1 MNLKKLLK
9 HIIKKEHKTMENY
22 LMLHGQKIELT
33 EEQIEK
39 IRLSHGFCQTPFRVN
54 EGEVFKIGDIELIR
68 FPEINGGV
76 PVVAKDSI
84 ARMKFGES
92 NNLKE
97 STELQKGLDGFLKKI
112 TNVIGEENVLSF
124 ETDLLSLDGGDK
136 YGKMTSKV
144 SLPTLDFYR
153 SNRKIFDKH
162 KLDKYYWLATPDSND
177 NSLVLCV
184 APSGGISCY
193 NNYYY
198 DSGVRPFCILK
209 SNIFVSE

>member
-1 MNLKKLLK
+1 
-9 HIIKKEHKTMENY
+9 MENY

-39 IRLSHGFCQTPFRVN
+39 IRLSHGFCQTPFKVN
-54 EGEVFKIGDIELIR
+54 EGETFKIGDVELIR

-97 STELQKGLDGFLKKI
+97 SIELQEELDGFLKKI

-153 SNRKIFDKH
+153 ANRKIFDKH

-184 APSGGISCY
+184 APSGLIIYIS
-193 NNYYY
+193 NY
-198 DSGVRPFCILK
+198 DFNGGVRPFCILK
-209 SNIFVSE
+209 SDIFVSE

>member
-1 MNLKKLLK
+1 
-9 HIIKKEHKTMENY
+9 MENY

-39 IRLSHGFCQTPFRVN
+39 IRLSHGFCQTPFKVN
-54 EGEVFKIGDIELIR
+54 EGETFKIGDVELIR

-97 STELQKGLDGFLKKI
+97 STELQKKLDGFLKKI
-112 TNVIGEENVLSF
+112 TNIIGEENVISF
-124 ETDLLSLDGGDK
+124 ETDLLSLEGGDK

-177 NSLVLCV
+177 NDLVLCV
-184 APSGGISCY
+184 APSGYIGCR
-193 NNYYY
+193 NDCFDYY
-198 DSGVRPFCILK
+198 GVRPFCILK

>member
-1 MNLKKLLK
+1 
-9 HIIKKEHKTMENY
+9 MENY

-39 IRLSHGFCQTPFRVN
+39 IRLSHGFCQTPFKVN
-54 EGEVFKIGDIELIR
+54 EGESFKIGDVELIR
-68 FPEINGGV
+68 FPEIDGGV

-84 ARMKFGES
+84 TRMKFGEN

-97 STELQKGLDGFLKKI
+97 STELNKVLDDFLKKI
-112 TNVIGEENVLSF
+112 TAAVGEENVLSF

-153 SNRKIFDKH
+153 ANRKIFDKH

-184 APSGGISCY
+184 APSGDVLCFNS
-193 NNYYY
+193 YYY
-198 DSGVRPFCILK
+198 DCGVRPFCILK

>member
-1 MNLKKLLK
+1 
-9 HIIKKEHKTMENY
+9 MENY

-54 EGEVFKIGDIELIR
+54 EGETFKIGDIELIR

-97 STELQKGLDGFLKKI
+97 STELQEELDGFLKKI

-184 APSGGISCY
+184 APSGYI
-193 NNYYY
+193 YY
-198 DSGVRPFCILK
+198 DDGCHDSGGVRPFLR
-209 SNIFVSE
+209 FVSSISVSCED

>member
-1 MNLKKLLK
+1 
-9 HIIKKEHKTMENY
+9 MENY

-39 IRLSHGFCQTPFRVN
+39 IRLSHGFCQTPFKVN
-54 EGEVFKIGDIELIR
+54 EGETFKIGDIELIR
-68 FPEINGGV
+68 FPKINGGV

-97 STELQKGLDGFLKKI
+97 STELQKELDGFLKKI

-177 NSLVLCV
+177 NSFVLCV
-184 APSGGISCY
+184 APAGYVGCDYIY
-193 NNYYY
+193 G
-198 DSGVRPFCILK
+198 DDGGVRPFCILK

>member
-1 MNLKKLLK
+1 
-9 HIIKKEHKTMENY
+9 MENY

-39 IRLSHGFCQTPFRVN
+39 IRLGHGFCQTPFSVN
-54 EGEVFKIGDIELIR
+54 VGETFKIGDIELIR
-68 FPEINGGV
+68 FPEINGSV

-84 ARMKFGES
+84 TRMKFGES
-92 NNLKE
+92 NNLNE
-97 STELQKGLDGFLKKI
+97 STELQEELDGFLKKI

-124 ETDLLSLDGGDK
+124 ETDLLSLGGGDK

-162 KLDKYYWLATPDSND
+162 KIDKYYWLATPDSND

-184 APSGGISCY
+184 ASSGRICY
-193 NNYYY
+193 YSGY
-198 DSGVRPFCILK
+198 DNVGGVRPFLR
-209 SNIFVSE
+209 FVSSISVSPDN

>member
-1 MNLKKLLK
+1 
-9 HIIKKEHKTMENY
+9 MENY

-39 IRLSHGFCQTPFRVN
+39 IRLSHGFCQIPFRVN
-54 EGEVFKIGDIELIR
+54 VGETFKIGDIELIR
-68 FPEINGGV
+68 FPEIDGGV

-84 ARMKFGES
+84 TRMKFGEN

-97 STELQKGLDGFLKKI
+97 SIELNKVLDDFLKKI
-112 TNVIGEENVLSF
+112 AAAVGEENVLSF

-144 SLPTLDFYR
+144 SLPTLDSYR
-153 SNRKIFDKH
+153 ANRKIFDKH

-184 APSGGISCY
+184 APSGYFGFSDL
-193 NNYYY
+193 YYGNC
-198 DSGVRPFCILK
+198 GVRPFCILK

>member
-1 MNLKKLLK
+1 
-9 HIIKKEHKTMENY
+9 MENY

-39 IRLSHGFCQTPFRVN
+39 IRLSHGFCQTPFKVN
-54 EGEVFKIGDIELIR
+54 EGETFKIGDVELIR

-76 PVVAKDSI
+76 PVVAKDLI

-97 STELQKGLDGFLKKI
+97 STELQKELDCFLKKI
-112 TNVIGEENVLSF
+112 TNIIGEENVLSF

-136 YGKMTSKV
+136 YGKKTSKV

-153 SNRKIFDKH
+153 SNRKIFDNH
-162 KLDKYYWLATPDSND
+162 KLDKYYWLATPDNND

-184 APSGGISCY
+184 APSGIV
-193 NNYYY
+193 YYIINFSIY
-198 DSGVRPFCILK
+198 GGVRPFCILK

>member
-1 MNLKKLLK
+1 
-9 HIIKKEHKTMENY
+9 MENY

-33 EEQIEK
+33 EERIEK

-54 EGEVFKIGDIELIR
+54 EGETFKIGDIELIR
-68 FPEINGGV
+68 FPKINGGV
-76 PVVAKDSI
+76 PVIAKDSI

-97 STELQKGLDGFLKKI
+97 STELLKELDGFLKKI

-184 APSGGISCY
+184 APSGFI
-193 NNYYY
+193 NYDYGY
-198 DSGVRPFCILK
+198 GRNYGVRPFCILK

>member
-1 MNLKKLLK
+1 
-9 HIIKKEHKTMENY
+9 MENY

-54 EGEVFKIGDIELIR
+54 VGETFKIGDIELIR

-76 PVVAKDSI
+76 PVVAKNSI

-97 STELQKGLDGFLKKI
+97 STELQEELDGFLKKI

-136 YGKMTSKV
+136 YGKTTSKV

-184 APSGGISCY
+184 APSGDIFY
-193 NNYYY
+193 NYRYN
-198 DSGVRPFCILK
+198 DNIGVRPFCILK
-209 SNIFVSE
+209 SNIFVSCKD

>member
-1 MNLKKLLK
+1 
-9 HIIKKEHKTMENY
+9 MENY

-39 IRLSHGFCQTPFRVN
+39 IRLSHGFCQTPFKVN
-54 EGEVFKIGDIELIR
+54 EGETFKIGDIELIR

-97 STELQKGLDGFLKKI
+97 STELQKELDGFLKKI
-112 TNVIGEENVLSF
+112 TNVIGEENVVSF

-177 NSLVLCV
+177 NNLVLCV
-184 APSGGISCY
+184 APSGCVY
-193 NNYYY
+193 CNYLYGNGN
-198 DSGVRPFCILK
+198 GVRPFLH
-209 SNIFVSE
+209 FVSSISVSCED

>member
-1 MNLKKLLK
+1 
-9 HIIKKEHKTMENY
+9 MENY
-22 LMLHGQKIELT
+22 LMLHSQKIELT

-39 IRLSHGFCQTPFRVN
+39 IRLSHGFCQTPFKVN
-54 EGEVFKIGDIELIR
+54 EGETFKIGDIELIR

-76 PVVAKDSI
+76 PVVAKNSI

-97 STELQKGLDGFLKKI
+97 SAELQEELDGFLKKI

-184 APSGGISCY
+184 APSGGIGY
-193 NNYYY
+193 DNYY
-198 DSGVRPFCILK
+198 DNNIGVRPFLH
-209 SNIFVSE
+209 FVSSISVSCEG

>member
-1 MNLKKLLK
+1 
-9 HIIKKEHKTMENY
+9 MENY

-76 PVVAKDSI
+76 PVVAKDLI

-97 STELQKGLDGFLKKI
+97 STELQKELDCFLKKI
-112 TNVIGEENVLSF
+112 TNIIGEENVLSF

-184 APSGGISCY
+184 APSGSIH
-193 NNYYY
+193 Y
-198 DSGVRPFCILK
+198 DFSYCHDRGVRPSCILK
-209 SNIFVSE
+209 SNIFVSCEY

>member
-1 MNLKKLLK
+1 
-9 HIIKKEHKTMENY
+9 MENY

-39 IRLSHGFCQTPFRVN
+39 IRLSHGFCQTPFRANV
-54 EGEVFKIGDIELIR
+54 GETFKIGDIELIR

-76 PVVAKDSI
+76 PVVAKNSI

-97 STELQKGLDGFLKKI
+97 STELQKELDGFLKKI

-153 SNRKIFDKH
+153 SNRKIFDNH

-177 NSLVLCV
+177 NGLVLCF
-184 APSGGISCY
+184 APSGCI
-193 NNYYY
+193 YYCFSY
-198 DSGVRPFCILK
+198 DFNIGVCPFCILK

>member
-1 MNLKKLLK
+1 
-9 HIIKKEHKTMENY
+9 MENY

-54 EGEVFKIGDIELIR
+54 VGETFKIGDIELIR

-76 PVVAKDSI
+76 PVVAKYSI

-97 STELQKGLDGFLKKI
+97 STELQKEHDGFLKKI

-124 ETDLLSLDGGDK
+124 ETDLLSLDGGNK
-136 YGKMTSKV
+136 YGKMISKV

-153 SNRKIFDKH
+153 SNRKIFDNH

-184 APSGGISCY
+184 APSGGIYFCGDFY
-193 NNYYY
+193 GNY
-198 DSGVRPFCILK
+198 GVRPFLH
-209 SNIFVSE
+209 FVSSISVSCED